1 MATKRTVSPSVDNV
15 SSSPGQRGGDMDT
28 LSAFQGVIS
37 NEDAERQTER
47 LVRLYLEKSVGL
59 PDQQNSYKIC
69 LLHDDRKWHHAAHDV
84 YHWYSSKGLPCHIQ
98 SYCDDGWFDIISKLK
113 CSHYLFFGLPP
124 FEKGKKSFL
133 KRTPR
138 SPVESQQEIDFFTL
152 GGGSP
157 ANLKINSIV
166 VVLPEKISTK
176 KEYRQKVS
184 GHYLEHYVKLD
195 GQKTPS
201 VVAASALG
209 IFIGKG
215 NRGREGGRGRFGDG

>member
-1 MATKRTVSPSVDNV
+1 MATNRTASPSVDNV
-15 SSSPGQRGGDMDT
+15 STSVSPRQRGDVDT

-47 LVRLYLEKSVGL
+47 LIRLYREKSKVGI
-59 PDQQNSYKIC
+59 PDQNSYKIC

-84 YHWYSSKGLPCHIQ
+84 NHWYTSKGLPCHIH
-98 SYCDDGWFDIISKLK
+98 SYCDEGWFDEVQRLRA
-113 CSHYLFFGLPP
+113 SHYLFFGLPP
-124 FEKGKKSFL
+124 FEKGKKGFLL

-152 GGGSP
+152 GGGGST
-157 ANLKINSIV
+157 NLKLNNVV

-176 KEYRQKVS
+176 KEYRQKIS

-201 VVAASALG
+201 VLAASALG
-209 IFIGKG
+209 IFIGEDNIVNFIIKCW
-215 NRGREGGRGRFGDG
+215 R